1 MQEETFTNWV
11 PILGF
16 EISDTMMILMIS
28 GGFIAG
34 FIDSIVGGGGLITVP
49 IFLLAL
55 GPNASAIGTNKVAAV
70 AAQLAAFAV
79 YFQNRQVDEIRGRS
93 IFLITALGAIFGAL
107 LAPKLPSEFFK
118 WFLIVI
124 TPAVIAMVLTKRIW
138 SRSPN
143 KPAKP
148 RLAMLGS
155 FGAGFYDGVA
165 GPGGGT
171 MMFLSLFIIGGMPA
185 AIAMGTGKLANLG
198 SALTSLA
205 TYGLQGE
212 VRWLLGFLVAVPIS
226 IGAWAGA
233 KFATRLREGES
244 LESRAR
250 DVSRAA
256 LVVVSCLLLVRWIT
270 LQF

>member
-118 WFLIVI
+118 WFLLVI

-138 SRSPN
+138 SRSPD

-155 FGAGFYDGVA
+155 FSAGFYDGVA

>member
-1 MQEETFTNWV
+1 
-11 PILGF
+11 
-16 EISDTMMILMIS
+16 MMIVMVS
-28 GGFIAG
+28 GGFLAG

-49 IFLLAL
+49 LFLLVL

-79 YFQNRQVDEIRGRS
+79 YFQNRQVDKLRGPS
-93 IFLITALGAIFGAL
+93 IFVITAVGAILGAM
-107 LAPKLPSEFFK
+107 LAPRLPTEFFK
-118 WFLIVI
+118 WFLIVV
-124 TPAVIAMVLTKRIW
+124 TPAVIALVFTKSVW
-138 SRSPN
+138 SRTPDQ
-143 KPAKP
+143 PPKP
-148 RLAMLGS
+148 RLALLGS

-171 MMFLSLFIIGGMPA
+171 MMFLSLFFIGGMPA

-198 SALTSLA
+198 SALTSLG

-212 VRWLLGFLVAVPIS
+212 VRWLLGTLVALPIA

-233 KFATRLREGES
+233 KFATRIRDGES

-250 DVSRAA
+250 DISRAA
-256 LVVVSCLLLVRWIT
+256 LVVVSGLLLVRWLTI
-270 LQF
+270 QFF